1 MAHATYRSLG
11 TNFLGFSE
19 GVSYRAY
26 THKMGSRLIL
36 ENNACV
42 TFTHLCL
49 ITAAVRLDWALR

>member
-1 MAHATYRSLG
+1 M
-11 TNFLGFSE
+11 
-19 GVSYRAY
+19 
-26 THKMGSRLIL
+26 KMGSRLIL